1 MTSSNSIPSAA
12 LKIQTKA
19 GLTQGLMMSAH
30 MQQAIHL
37 LQLPLL
43 ELEPFIEEQ
52 VASNPL
58 LEIENEEG
66 LGSGDD
72 FDPFQKVDDSEKDIT
87 IDEKDLSILT
97 RLDEDY
103 RDHFNADETAIQRSS
118 EEEKKQ
124 TYLEQSIC
132 AKSTLY
138 EHLIKESHEIFETE
152 EELEIAEVLIGY
164 MDENGFLSTPV
175 NEICIL
181 HQFSEESVLAVL
193 KEIQQFDPY
202 GIGAFSIQESF
213 LIQLSCLKK
222 KNTLAYV
229 LIKDHYDQLLHN
241 QIPQIQKESKYSYD
255 EIQEA
260 IEMIVKL
267 DIHPGMH
274 YSRHPVQSI
283 FPDVTIRQEND
294 QLIVEVDRDRAPA
307 LKVNRKYLNLLND
320 ENVLLETK
328 QFIKRHLFSAK
339 WLVRNLQQRYST
351 IERIA
356 QSLADK
362 QYEFFTQP
370 DGQLKPLTMKT
381 LSEELNL
388 HESTIART
396 VGNKYIN
403 SPRGIFPL
411 RAFFTAK
418 YVSEEGEDISAQTI
432 RDAIE
437 RMIKEED
444 KQHPL
449 SDEKISKLLKEKGF
463 TCARRTVAKYR
474 MALQFGNTQQRKKYL
489 EK

>member
-1 MTSSNSIPSAA
+1 MSLTHGFPSTG
-12 LKIQTKA
+12 LKIQPKA
-19 GLTQGLMMSAH
+19 GLAQGLMMSAH
-30 MQQAIHL
+30 MQQALRL

-52 VASNPL
+52 VALNPL
-58 LEIENEEG
+58 LEIEKGEESGNEE
-66 LGSGDD
+66 D
-72 FDPFQKVDDSEKDIT
+72 FDGFEKNEEEERDIT

-103 RDHFNADETAIQRSS
+103 RDHFNADETTVQRTS
-118 EEEKKQ
+118 EDEKKQ

-132 AKSTLY
+132 AESSLY
-138 EHLIKESHEIFETE
+138 DHLIKESHEIFETE
-152 EELEIAEVLIGY
+152 IELEIAEVLIGY

-193 KEIQQFDPY
+193 KEIQKFDPY
-202 GIGAFSIQESF
+202 GMGAFSIQESF
-213 LIQLSCLKK
+213 LIQLKCLKK
-222 KNTLAYV
+222 EGSLAYLLV
-229 LIKDHYDQLLHN
+229 RDHYEQLLHN
-241 QIPQIQKESKYSYD
+241 HIPQIQKESKYSYD

-260 IEMIVKL
+260 IEVIAKL

-274 YSRHPVQSI
+274 YSKHPVQSI
-283 FPDVTIRQEND
+283 VPDVTIRQEND
-294 QLIVEVDRDRAPA
+294 RLIVEVDRDLAPT
-307 LKVNRKYLNLLND
+307 LKVNRNYLNLLND
-320 ENVLLETK
+320 ESVPLETK

-356 QSLADK
+356 QSLAEK
-362 QYEFFTQP
+362 QYDFFMHP

-403 SPRGIFPL
+403 SPRGIFPI

-418 YVSEEGEDISAQTI
+418 YISEEGEDISAKTI
-432 RDAIE
+432 KDVIE
-437 RMIKEED
+437 GMIREED

-449 SDEKISKLLKEKGF
+449 SDEKISKLLKNKGF

-474 MALQFGNTQQRKKYL
+474 MALQIGNTQQRKKFAQ
-489 EK
+489 